1 MITVFKFIGI
11 RGIYVAKLLNIE
23 SDLYANN
30 LHKLRN
36 FDFLFYPNRLKKNKT
51 KNKIYAKLNIF
62 TKTNTKY
69 NHMLHYNSQLNIP
82 HCRLF

>member
-11 RGIYVAKLLNIE
+11 WGIYVAKLLNIE

-36 FDFLFYPNRLKKNKT
+36 FDFLFYPNRLKKT
-51 KNKIYAKLNIF
+51 KQKIKSMAN
-62 TKTNTKY
+62 
-69 NHMLHYNSQLNIP
+69 
-82 HCRLF
+82 

>member
-11 RGIYVAKLLNIE
+11 WGIYVAKLLNIE

-36 FDFLFYPNRLKKNKT
+36 FDFLFYPNRLKKT
-51 KNKIYAKLNIF
+51 KQKIKSMPN
-62 TKTNTKY
+62 
-69 NHMLHYNSQLNIP
+69 
-82 HCRLF
+82 